1 MVTTQL
7 EQLLKHYPEL
17 RLQPD
22 HHSQHYL
29 FHGEKQT
36 VYATPKEVKRYI
48 GIYEYCK
55 SLIKRDQLDLAIH
68 IAFEHNDNHNLPY
81 DRLPFLAL
89 LHDPSHLVETIN
101 HQPKLEIVPQVKGK
115 QISFFYEEGDMH
127 QPVNC
132 GFVGKHLR
140 ANSLCENDV
149 DHHKFDK
156 AMLRAIKMPLSSRL
170 IDTYDAH
177 IQCNHL
183 VKAFDFQT
191 AQKVNAHFDLGRNI
205 RQEYIDYIMPLALK
219 FRGIYQHQSLEAAKR
234 FAHQQGFTPV
244 IRDHKLVTLRSARAE
259 PTQLLFQKAANDL
272 ADLPVVNYESVDTEV
287 GSILPNLH

>member
-7 EQLLKHYPEL
+7 EQLLKRYPEL
-17 RLQPD
+17 RLLPD
-22 HHSQHYL
+22 YHSQHFL

-55 SLIKRDQLDLAIH
+55 SLIKRDQLDLAVH
-68 IAFEHNDNHNLPY
+68 ISFEHNDNNTLPY

-89 LHDPSHLVETIN
+89 LHDPGHLVETVK
-101 HQPKLEIVPQVKGK
+101 HQPKLEIVPQIKGK
-115 QISFFYEEGDMH
+115 QISFFYEEGDLH
-127 QPVNC
+127 KPVNC

-140 ANSLCENDV
+140 ANSLCENDIG
-149 DHHKFDK
+149 HRKFDK

-183 VKAFDFQT
+183 IQTFDFET
-191 AQKVNAHFDLGRNI
+191 AQKVNAQFDLGRNLY
-205 RQEYIDYIMPLALK
+205 QEYIDYVMPLALK
-219 FRGIYQHQSLEAAKR
+219 FRGIYQHQSLEAAQR
-234 FAHQQGFTPV
+234 FARQQGFTPV
-244 IRDHKLVTLRSARAE
+244 IRDQKLVTLGPLRAE
-259 PTQLLFQKAANDL
+259 SKQLLFQKAANDL
-272 ADLPVVNYESVDTEV
+272 ADLPVVHYESVDTEV
-287 GSILPNLH
+287 NSIPPQLH